1 MLFYFTGV
9 PLNALKSIRRALK
22 GKFKKMEKLT
32 EDDQLVFFYHK
43 CKCNTT
49 FNSLAVHYDLPP
61 AYLSQ
66 AFENVEQI
74 LFVHAEENIWFL
86 SEEQNKLTMPESFQ
100 KNYPQCSGII
110 DCFEIKTEVPSRV
123 DQAILAFSNYKK
135 GFTIKVLVCTAPC
148 GLIQFISQGFGGRA
162 TDGQITIQAGFLP
175 FIKPPMQIMQDKGF
189 ISVEED
195 IIRHGG
201 LVIMPPV
208 RRQKRQ
214 LNPKQRNENLKVAID
229 RVHVERGIERLRRF
243 KVMKF
248 MSHHMYKHCNK
259 LLVILSYTVNC
270 FPPLI
275 RDPNCTYDEKVEEEE
290 ELTNE
295 EIEAIMKDFEEE
307 FGVNDEVEGN
317 DEIRNRA
324 NSL

>member
-1 MLFYFTGV
+1 
-9 PLNALKSIRRALK
+9 
-22 GKFKKMEKLT
+22 MEKLT

-135 GFTIKVLVCTAPC
+135 GFTIKRYWFALHLVD
-148 GLIQFISQGFGGRA
+148 LFSLLVK
-162 TDGQITIQAGFLP
+162 DL
-175 FIKPPMQIMQDKGF
+175 
-189 ISVEED
+189 VEEQ
-195 IIRHGG
+195 
-201 LVIMPPV
+201 LMV
-208 RRQKRQ
+208 RLQF
-214 LNPKQRNENLKVAID
+214 
-229 RVHVERGIERLRRF
+229 RLDF
-243 KVMKF
+243 
-248 MSHHMYKHCNK
+248 C
-259 LLVILSYTVNC
+259 
-270 FPPLI
+270 PL
-275 RDPNCTYDEKVEEEE
+275 
-290 ELTNE
+290 
-295 EIEAIMKDFEEE
+295 
-307 FGVNDEVEGN
+307 
-317 DEIRNRA
+317 
-324 NSL
+324 

>member
-1 MLFYFTGV
+1 M
-9 PLNALKSIRRALK
+9 
-22 GKFKKMEKLT
+22 
-32 EDDQLVFFYHK
+32 
-43 CKCNTT
+43 
-49 FNSLAVHYDLPP
+49 
-61 AYLSQ
+61 
-66 AFENVEQI
+66 
-74 LFVHAEENIWFL
+74 
-86 SEEQNKLTMPESFQ
+86 
-100 KNYPQCSGII
+100 
-110 DCFEIKTEVPSRV
+110 
-123 DQAILAFSNYKK
+123 
-135 GFTIKVLVCTAPC
+135 
-148 GLIQFISQGFGGRA
+148 
-162 TDGQITIQAGFLP
+162 P
-175 FIKPPMQIMQDKGF
+175 FIKAPMQIMHDKGF

-270 FPPLI
+270 FPALI
-275 RDPNCTYDEKVEEEE
+275 RDPNCIYNEKVEEEE

-295 EIEAIMKDFEEE
+295 EIDAIMKDFEEE
-307 FGVNDEVEGN
+307 FEVNSENEPN
-317 DEIRNRA
+317 DGFRVRA
-324 NSL
+324 NSV